1 MNSLLNNMY
10 MYNVEWKKSN
20 MREYIL
26 YDSLFMRFQNS
37 QKQSTMV
44 EVKTV
49 ATLGT
54 NILLWVL
61 LTQA

>member
-1 MNSLLNNMY
+1 
-10 MYNVEWKKSN
+10 